1 MDVDLLTMV
10 VLQSG
15 IGTAGVDRKLP
26 SRADRIP
33 VQLVMIAEEADL
45 TRGPIMECK
54 SVSRRYRQEIIV
66 ARVDADAVVQRLG
79 KPGFGDTV
87 TLHAE
92 HVETDD
98 HAIAVAI
105 PVTGGKVAI
114 DAAPDILAGSL
125 HGNFFGHIEASIA
138 LDMHID
144 PVIENAFFGLP
155 GQRVLLPMSANSM
168 LRC

>member
-1 MDVDLLTMV
+1 M
-10 VLQSG
+10 
-15 IGTAGVDRKLP
+15 
-26 SRADRIP
+26 
-33 VQLVMIAEEADL
+33 
-45 TRGPIMECK
+45 C
-54 SVSRRYRQEIIV
+54 VSRRYRQEIIV

-144 PVIENAFFGLP
+144 PVIENAFFGMHRRRRDQSQCRDQAP
-155 GQRVLLPMSANSM
+155 HHGAISTRTAGRAASCAWKNSADSNANARAIRVSGT
-168 LRC
+168 RCTASFKSRTAPL